1 MWISSEKVVQI
12 QVDKIE
18 PLEVHLMF
26 YEDIS
31 YPLKTTRIVLTGAP
45 ATGKTTVSQLLE
57 GLGHTVF
64 HEQAREIISDSLEN
78 GSDILPWKNLMG
90 FTQVVWDLR
99 NKQFDSALLETK
111 NFYDRTI
118 LDSYAYLLKGNVQP
132 LDNWTKDM
140 KNRRFDKVFLLPVWP
155 EIHALDSERME
166 TLEDCIEVEKFII
179 QAYEQMGYELII
191 VPKIPVKQRVAFI
204 LERL

>member
-1 MWISSEKVVQI
+1 MSQKVVRTE
-12 QVDKIE
+12 VDKIE
-18 PLEVHLMF
+18 PLEVHLKF

-31 YPLKTTRIVLTGAP
+31 YPLKTKRIVLTGAP

-57 GLGHTVF
+57 SLGYTVF

-78 GSDILPWKNLMG
+78 GTDILPWKNLLG

-99 NKQFDSALLETK
+99 NEQYDSALLETK
-111 NFYDRTI
+111 NFYDRSI
-118 LDSYAYLLKGNVQP
+118 LDSYAYLLKGNLQP
-132 LDNWTKDM
+132 TNSWKKDM
-140 KNRRFDKVFLLPVWP
+140 ENRRFDKVFLLPVWP
-155 EIHALDSERME
+155 DIHALDSERME

-179 QAYEQMGYELII
+179 KAYEQMGYELII
-191 VPKIPVKQRVAFI
+191 VPKTPVKERVAFI